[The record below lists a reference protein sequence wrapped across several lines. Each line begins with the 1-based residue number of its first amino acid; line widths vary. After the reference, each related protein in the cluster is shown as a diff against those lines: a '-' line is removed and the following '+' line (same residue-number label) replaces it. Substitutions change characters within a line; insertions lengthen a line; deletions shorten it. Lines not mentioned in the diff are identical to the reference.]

1 MEYGMDGVW
10 NGMDGVWNGM
20 EQNEMEK
27 DELDGIWNGRK
38 WNRTEQSKWTGI
50 QYWMCQSF
58 DVDQL
63 QMNVV
68 VRSVGLSDNTVF
80 LVDSTTIA
88 VNSGKLLEFTQHLFP
103 HL

>member
-1 MEYGMDGVW
+1 
-10 NGMDGVWNGM
+10 
-20 EQNEMEK
+20 
-27 DELDGIWNGRK
+27 
-38 WNRTEQSKWTGI
+38 
-50 QYWMCQSF
+50 
-58 DVDQL
+58 
-63 QMNVV
+63 MNVV